1 MLTQPHLVLLI
12 IETSE
17 DHFFGIAYIFMMTE
31 GIPISTSLI
40 SSGMQYDLINAD
52 VDRANEMIKPNS

>member
-1 MLTQPHLVLLI
+1 MHYKKYEYTMLTQPHLVLLI

-40 SSGMQYDLINAD
+40 SSGM
-52 VDRANEMIKPNS
+52 